1 MADVSPN
8 QWKMATMG
16 LLIVGATVLITS
28 IVIGRDAKVV
38 PPEEIAQAQ
47 ETEAKVAE
55 KEPAPLPKTAAKTAA
70 APPAPLPKTTVKT
83 AVAPPAPLPKAAVK
97 TAAAPPAPKPVYNP
111 PQPTH
116 PPQSI
121 IQACNKYASE
131 QVNSKTEEVVKDA
144 GIGALGGA
152 ALGAAIGAISG
163 GGSGAAKGAGIG
175 AIGGGVGG
183 TLYGLNENQTQDAR
197 YQEAYSSC
205 MRTRGYS

>member
-8 QWKMATMG
+8 KWKMATIG

-28 IVIGRDAKVV
+28 IVIGRDTKVV
-38 PPEEIAQAQ
+38 PPEEIVQNQ
-47 ETEAKVAE
+47 ETEAKISE
-55 KEPAPLPKTAAKTAA
+55 EEPASLPKTAAK
-70 APPAPLPKTTVKT
+70 V
-83 AVAPPAPLPKAAVK
+83 AVASPPPKPA
-97 TAAAPPAPKPVYNP
+97 PAPKPVYSP
-111 PQPTH
+111 PQPAH

-121 IQACNKYASE
+121 VQACNKYASE
-131 QVNSKTEEVVKDA
+131 QVNSKTMEVVKDA

-205 MRTRGYS
+205 IRSRGYS

>member
-1 MADVSPN
+1 
-8 QWKMATMG
+8 MATIG

-28 IVIGRDAKVV
+28 VVIGRDTKVV

-55 KEPAPLPKTAAKTAA
+55 KESTPLPKT
-70 APPAPLPKTTVKT
+70 V
-83 AVAPPAPLPKAAVK
+83 VK

-131 QVNSKTEEVVKDA
+131 QVNSKTVEVVKDA

-197 YQEAYSSC
+197 YQEAYYSC

>member
-8 QWKMATMG
+8 QWKMATIG

-28 IVIGRDAKVV
+28 VVIGRDTKVV

-55 KEPAPLPKTAAKTAA
+55 KEPAPLPKTAVKIAA
-70 APPAPLPKTTVKT
+70 APPAPLPKT
-83 AVAPPAPLPKAAVK
+83 AVK

-131 QVNSKTEEVVKDA
+131 QVNSKTVEVVKDA

-183 TLYGLNENQTQDAR
+183 TLYGLNENKTQDAR

>member
-1 MADVSPN
+1 MANVSPN
-8 QWKMATMG
+8 QWKMATIG

-28 IVIGRDAKVV
+28 LVIGRDTKVV
-38 PPEEIAQAQ
+38 PPEEIVQAQ
-47 ETEAKVAE
+47 ETEAKIAD
-55 KEPAPLPKTAAKTAA
+55 KKSTPTPKATIKTAA
-70 APPAPLPKTTVKT
+70 APPAAK
-83 AVAPPAPLPKAAVK
+83 PA
-97 TAAAPPAPKPVYNP
+97 YNP

-131 QVNSKTEEVVKDA
+131 QVNSKTVEVVKGA

-152 ALGAAIGAISG
+152 ALGAAVGAIAG
-163 GGSGAAKGAGIG
+163 GGKGAAKGAGIG

-183 TLYGLNENQTQDAR
+183 TLYGLNENRSQDAR

-205 MRTRGYS
+205 MRLRGYS

>member
-1 MADVSPN
+1 MADISPN
-8 QWKMATMG
+8 QWKMATIG

-28 IVIGRDAKVV
+28 IVIGRDTKVV
-38 PPEEIAQAQ
+38 PPEEIVQNQ
-47 ETEAKVAE
+47 ETEAKVA
-55 KEPAPLPKTAAKTAA
+55 KEEPVIKPKPAVKVAVASPAPK
-70 APPAPLPKTTVKT
+70 PA
-83 AVAPPAPLPKAAVK
+83 
-97 TAAAPPAPKPVYNP
+97 PAPKPVYSP
-111 PQPTH
+111 PQPAH

-121 IQACNKYASE
+121 VQACNKYASE
-131 QVNSKTEEVVKDA
+131 QVNSKTMEVVKDA

-183 TLYGLNENQTQDAR
+183 TLYGLNENQTNDAR

-205 MRTRGYS
+205 MRSRGYS

>member
-8 QWKMATMG
+8 QWKMATIG

-28 IVIGRDAKVV
+28 IVIGRDTKVI
-38 PPEEIAQAQ
+38 PPEEIAQVQ
-47 ETEAKVAE
+47 EEAKQVTE
-55 KEPAPLPKTAAKTAA
+55 KEPAPA
-70 APPAPLPKTTVKT
+70 
-83 AVAPPAPLPKAAVK
+83 PKAAVK
-97 TAAAPPAPKPVYNP
+97 VAAAPKPVYNP

-131 QVNSKTEEVVKDA
+131 QVNSKTMEVVKDA

-152 ALGAAIGAISG
+152 ALGAAVGAIAG
-163 GGSGAAKGAGIG
+163 GGKGAAKGAGIG

-183 TLYGLNENQTQDAR
+183 TLYGLNENKTQDSR

-205 MRTRGYS
+205 MRSRGYS

>member
-8 QWKMATMG
+8 QWKLATIG

-28 IVIGRDAKVV
+28 LVIGRDTEVV
-38 PPEEIAQAQ
+38 PPEKIVQAE
-47 ETEAKVAE
+47 ETGTQVVKKKKDTANKPKDAVKVAT
-55 KEPAPLPKTAAKTAA
+55 APL
-70 APPAPLPKTTVKT
+70 APT
-83 AVAPPAPLPKAAVK
+83 PPPS
-97 TAAAPPAPKPVYNP
+97 PKPVYNP
-111 PQPTH
+111 PQTEH

-131 QVNSKTEEVVKDA
+131 QVNSKTVEVVKDA
-144 GIGALGGA
+144 GIGAL
-152 ALGAAIGAISG
+152 LGAATGAAVGAIAG

-183 TLYGLNENQTQDAR
+183 TLYGLNENQTNDAR

-205 MRTRGYS
+205 MRSRGY

>member
-8 QWKMATMG
+8 QWKMATIG

-28 IVIGRDAKVV
+28 VVIGRDTKVV
-38 PPEEIAQAQ
+38 PPEEIVQTQ
-47 ETEAKVAE
+47 EAEAKIAE
-55 KEPAPLPKTAAKTAA
+55 KEPAPLPKPAVKIAA
-70 APPAPLPKTTVKT
+70 APPAP
-83 AVAPPAPLPKAAVK
+83 KAAVK
-97 TAAAPPAPKPVYNP
+97 IAAAPPAPKPVYNP
-111 PQPTH
+111 PQPTY

-175 AIGGGVGG
+175 AIAGGAGGG
-183 TLYGLNENQTQDAR
+183 LYGLNENQTQDAR

>member
-8 QWKMATMG
+8 QWKMATIG
-16 LLIVGATVLITS
+16 LLIIGATVLITTV
-28 IVIGRDAKVV
+28 VIGRDTKVV
-38 PPEEIAQAQ
+38 PPEEIVQNQ
-47 ETEAKVAE
+47 EAENKIAE
-55 KEPAPLPKTAAKTAA
+55 KEPATEPKTA
-70 APPAPLPKTTVKT
+70 VKV
-83 AVAPPAPLPKAAVK
+83 AVAPPPPKPA
-97 TAAAPPAPKPVYNP
+97 PAPKPVYNT

-121 IQACNKYASE
+121 IQACNKYAAE
-131 QVNSKTEEVVKDA
+131 QVDSKTMEVVKDA

-152 ALGAAIGAISG
+152 ALGAAVGAIAG
-163 GGSGAAKGAGIG
+163 GGKGAAKGAGIG

-205 MRTRGYS
+205 MRSRGYS

>member
-1 MADVSPN
+1 MILKQCKGGTNCCVLENRRRSMADVSPN
-8 QWKMATMG
+8 QWKMATIG

-28 IVIGRDAKVV
+28 IVIGRDTKVV
-38 PPEEIAQAQ
+38 PPVEIVQNQ
-47 ETEAKVAE
+47 ETVGKVAK
-55 KEPAPLPKTAAKTAA
+55 KEPASA
-70 APPAPLPKTTVKT
+70 
-83 AVAPPAPLPKAAVK
+83 PKAAVK
-97 TAAAPPAPKPVYNP
+97 VAAAPPPSKPAPAPKPVYNP

-183 TLYGLNENQTQDAR
+183 TLYGLNENKTQDAR

-205 MRTRGYS
+205 IRSKGYS

>member
-8 QWKMATMG
+8 QWKMATIG

-28 IVIGRDAKVV
+28 VVIGRDTKVV

-47 ETEAKVAE
+47 EAEVKVVE
-55 KEPAPLPKTAAKTAA
+55 KGPTPLPKTA
-70 APPAPLPKTTVKT
+70 
-83 AVAPPAPLPKAAVK
+83 VK
-97 TAAAPPAPKPVYNP
+97 TAAAPKPVYNP

-116 PPQSI
+116 PPQTI
-121 IQACNKYASE
+121 IQACNTYASD

-163 GGSGAAKGAGIG
+163 GGKGAAKGAGIG

-183 TLYGLNENQTQDAR
+183 TLYGLNENKTQDAR